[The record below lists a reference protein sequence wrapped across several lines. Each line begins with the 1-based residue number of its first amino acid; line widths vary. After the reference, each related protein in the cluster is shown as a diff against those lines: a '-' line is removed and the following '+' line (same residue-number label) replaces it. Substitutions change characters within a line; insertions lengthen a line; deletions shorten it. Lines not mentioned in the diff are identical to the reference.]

1 MKFQKRKLLFVTAA
15 AAFWPLAF
23 VREAYQSSIASPNVT
38 SIQIATSCFQDVE
51 KLLRAV
57 GFDGFRYFLRFGLH
71 LLLMLIQLV
80 PRLEQG
86 HYTSFTT
93 GARIVDNEI
102 LSPNRFTIPS

>member
-23 VREAYQSSIASPNVT
+23 VREAYQSSIAWPNVT
-38 SIQIATSCFQDVE
+38 SIQIATSCFENVE

-86 HYTSFTT
+86 HYTSFAT
-93 GARIVDNEI
+93 GTRIVDNEI
-102 LSPNRFTIPS
+102 LSPHRFTFPS

>member
-1 MKFQKRKLLFVTAA
+1 ME
-15 AAFWPLAF
+15 W
-23 VREAYQSSIASPNVT
+23 PNVT
-38 SIQIATSCFQDVE
+38 SIEIATSCFQNVE

-86 HYTSFTT
+86 HYTPFAT
-93 GARIVDNEI
+93 GARIVDNEM
-102 LSPNRFTIPS
+102 LSPHRFTFPS